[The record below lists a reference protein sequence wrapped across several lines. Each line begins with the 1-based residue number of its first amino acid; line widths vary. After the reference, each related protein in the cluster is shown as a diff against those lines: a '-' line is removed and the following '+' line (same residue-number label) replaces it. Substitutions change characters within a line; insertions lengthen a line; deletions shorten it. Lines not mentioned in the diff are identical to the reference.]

1 MTASAAPV
9 LEVRDLTLRFGS
21 VTAFEDLSFDVG
33 RGELF
38 AVIGPNGAG
47 KTSLFNVLS
56 RAYTPTAGSVRFEG
70 ADLLRMRVS
79 ALAGAG
85 VARTFQNLGLFGELT
100 ALENV
105 LIGRHHLMHSGTL
118 RSGLRLGYAR
128 REERRHSAAAMEA
141 LEFAGIGDHAHAP
154 IATLP
159 FGIQK
164 RVEIAR
170 ALAMEPTLMLLDE
183 PVAGMSV
190 AEREEITV
198 LVRRLHHERDLTL
211 LLVEHDMG
219 MVMRIAQRVLVLDFG
234 RIIAI
239 GTPAEVQRDERV
251 IRAYLGEEFE
261 SGEDERS
268 PVAAGLPTARDG
280 EAGGLSEVSR

>member
-1 MTASAAPV
+1 VTPASATPM

-21 VTAFEDLSFDVG
+21 VIAFEDLSFDVA

-47 KTSLFNVLS
+47 KTSLFNV
-56 RAYTPTAGSVRFEG
+56 PTAGSVRFDG
-70 ADLLRMRVS
+70 TDLLRLRIS

-105 LIGRHHLMHSGTL
+105 LIGRHHLMRSGTL
-118 RSGLRLGYAR
+118 RSGLWLGYAR
-128 REERRHSAAAMEA
+128 REERRHRAAALEA
-141 LEFAGIGDHAHAP
+141 LEFAGVGDHAHTP
-154 IATLP
+154 TGTLP

-183 PVAGMSV
+183 PVAGMSA
-190 AEREEITV
+190 AEREEMTA
-198 LVRRLHHERDLTL
+198 LVRRLHRERDLTL

-234 RIIAI
+234 RVIAI
-239 GTPAEVQRDERV
+239 GTPAQVQRDERV
-251 IRAYLGEEFE
+251 IRAYLGEEIE
-261 SGEDERS
+261 
-268 PVAAGLPTARDG
+268 
-280 EAGGLSEVSR
+280 GGLAEVRR